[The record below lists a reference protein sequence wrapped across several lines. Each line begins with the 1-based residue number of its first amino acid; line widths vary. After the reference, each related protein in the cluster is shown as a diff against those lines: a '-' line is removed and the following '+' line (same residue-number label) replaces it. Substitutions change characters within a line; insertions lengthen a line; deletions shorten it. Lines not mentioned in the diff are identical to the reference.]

1 MNNINTSSEV
11 SESPQKSRREFIR
24 KAIYASPVL
33 LTLPATP
40 SFAQQGSG
48 GSVGGDPGGGDP
60 GTDPCAPT
68 VPVGGSQVEM
78 CLLGFDSDTG
88 QLTFEDIIV
97 NESEVDAN
105 LAAGALAGTCNAFF
119 CNAS

>member
-1 MNNINTSSEV
+1 MKNNNISLISLGL
-11 SESPQKSRREFIR
+11 SRHSRRQFLR

-48 GSVGGDPGGGDP
+48 GGAGDTGDPGDTGGGLECIASEPP
-60 GTDPCAPT
+60 G
-68 VPVGGSQVEM
+68 GGQTEM
-78 CLLGFDSDTG
+78 CHFGPQPINLLNS
-88 QLTFEDIIV
+88 QDIIV
-97 NESEVDAN
+97 DESEINSHLLHGDAF
-105 LAAGALAGTCNAFF
+105 GSCNSFF